1 MIKAVLIDD
10 EYIVVEGLKAIV
22 NWSGFGIEVVGSASD
37 GVSGL
42 ELIEK
47 EKPDIVFT
55 DITMPR
61 MNGLTLIENAKKII
75 PSGVFIIFS
84 GYNEFEYARKALS
97 LGVIDYLDKPVTI
110 DKVEETLK
118 EAIKI
123 IDKKKKKL
131 NWLKTS

>member
-22 NWSGFGIEVVGSASD
+22 NWSEFGIEVVGSASD

-61 MNGLTLIENAKKII
+61 MNGLALIEKAKKVI

-84 GYNEFEYARKALS
+84 GYNEFEYARKAIS

-123 IDKKKKKL
+123 INKKKKKL

>member
-10 EYIVVEGLKAIV
+10 EYIVLEGLKAIV
-22 NWSGFGIEVVGSASD
+22 NWEVFGIEVVGVASD
-37 GVSGL
+37 GISGL

-61 MNGLTLIENAKKII
+61 MNGLSLIEKAKKVI

-84 GYNEFEYARKALS
+84 GYNEFEYARKAIS

-118 EAIKI
+118 EAIRI
-123 IDKKKKKL
+123 INKKKKKL
-131 NWLKTS
+131 N